1 MLFVRLFDGLPCFRI
16 LDFIPVAAGFS
27 MAFIS
32 ICHVNEK
39 ATKQSNFGKSNRVN
53 VQRRGEDSKKGKAPF
68 MSHEEGS
75 QD

>member
-1 MLFVRLFDGLPCFRI
+1 M
-16 LDFIPVAAGFS
+16 AAGFS

-32 ICHVNEK
+32 ICYVSEK
-39 ATKQSNFGKSNRVN
+39 APKQSDFGKSNGVN
-53 VQRRGEDSKKGKAPF
+53 VQGRGEDSKKGKAPF